1 MSGTLLGPE
10 QAMRARD
17 SEKFDYSDNFF
28 GGRERCD
35 TMKKTKR
42 GSVGV
47 PVPSHWLWVQSGD
60 LSSQWRQRRTGRA
73 EEKRIWAF
81 VR

>member
-1 MSGTLLGPE
+1 MSGTLLGPK

-17 SEKFDYSDNFF
+17 SEKFNYTDNFF

-42 GSVGV
+42 GS
-47 PVPSHWLWVQSGD
+47 
-60 LSSQWRQRRTGRA
+60 GRA
-73 EEKRIWAF
+73 RAEPLALGPIRGLEQPVAAKADGAR
-81 VR
+81 